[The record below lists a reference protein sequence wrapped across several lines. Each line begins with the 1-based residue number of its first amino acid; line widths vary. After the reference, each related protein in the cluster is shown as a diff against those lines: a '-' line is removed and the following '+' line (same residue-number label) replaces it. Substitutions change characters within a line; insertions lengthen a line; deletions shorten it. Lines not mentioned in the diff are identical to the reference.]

1 LVIAARASDFF
12 VYVIIIG
19 TFEVNSANTPGHV
32 TMKDDRRTG
41 NYKPFKHLDRLIEI
55 KSLPLYTAPKLPVS
69 AVTDDAEDPACER
82 DLFNEAMSGVVPIM
96 QDKYS
101 PNENLAAVLVH
112 KEPCRPQCEVLQ
124 KLDELVQSG
133 DGFIVA
139 DTPEYHE
146 GVGHRVHP
154 KATQHLHGGR
164 FSIQA
169 HIDLHGLSA
178 PQAERAVDDF
188 LRKAIRSGKRAV
200 LVVHGRGLSSPRRP
214 ILKTKVRDW
223 LTRGT
228 WRKWVMA
235 FTSARLCDG
244 GAGATYV
251 LLRQRPVTRQVRKK
265 RPHR

>member
-1 LVIAARASDFF
+1 MND
-12 VYVIIIG
+12 
-19 TFEVNSANTPGHV
+19 T
-32 TMKDDRRTG
+32 RRTG
-41 NYKPFKHLDRLIEI
+41 SFKPFKHLGRLLKIER
-55 KSLPLYTAPKLPVS
+55 LPLYPGPKLPAS
-69 AVTDDAEDPACER
+69 GETHDAEDPANER
-82 DLFNEAMSGVVPIM
+82 NLFNEAMSGVTPIV

-101 PNENLAAVLVH
+101 PDEDLAVVLAD
-112 KEPCRPQCEVLQ
+112 KEPYQPGCDELRR
-124 KLDELVQSG
+124 LDELVQSG

-146 GVGHRVHP
+146 GVGHHIHP
-154 KATQHLHGGR
+154 RATRHLHGGR

-178 PQAERAVDDF
+178 PEAERAVDDF
-188 LRKAIRSGKRAV
+188 LREAIRSGKRAV
-200 LVVHGRGLSSPRRP
+200 LVVHGRGLSSPKRP

-251 LLRQRPVTRQVRKK
+251 LLRQRPVTRQFRKK
-265 RPHR
+265 RQR

>member
-1 LVIAARASDFF
+1 MEA
-12 VYVIIIG
+12 
-19 TFEVNSANTPGHV
+19 ANTPGHV
-32 TMKDDRRTG
+32 TMKDNRRTG
-41 NYKPFKHLDRLIEI
+41 NYKPFKQLDRLIEI
-55 KSLPLYTAPKLPVS
+55 ESLPLHNGPKLPACVE
-69 AVTDDAEDPACER
+69 TDDAQDPVREG
-82 DLFNEAMSGVVPIM
+82 DLFNEAMNGVVPIV

-101 PNENLAAVLVH
+101 PNENLAAVFAH
-112 KEPCRPQCEVLQ
+112 KEPSRPQCDVLR

-154 KATQHLHGGR
+154 TATQHLHRGR

-188 LRKAIRSGKRAV
+188 LREAIRSGKRAV

-214 ILKTKVRDW
+214 VLKTKVRDW
-223 LTRGT
+223 LTHGT

-235 FTSARLCDG
+235 FSSARLCDG

-251 LLRQRPVTRQVRKK
+251 LLRQRPVTRQFRKK
-265 RPHR
+265 RQRR

>member
-1 LVIAARASDFF
+1 M
-12 VYVIIIG
+12 
-19 TFEVNSANTPGHV
+19 N
-32 TMKDDRRTG
+32 DDRRTG
-41 NYKPFKHLDRLIEI
+41 SFKPFQHLGRLLKM
-55 KSLPLYTAPKLPVS
+55 KSLPLCAGTKLPAS
-69 AVTDDAEDPACER
+69 TETDSLEDPACER
-82 DLFNEAMSGVVPIM
+82 DLFNEAMSGVAPIL

-101 PNENLAAVLVH
+101 PNDDVAAVLAQ
-112 KEPCRPQCEVLQ
+112 KEPCRPQCDVLR
-124 KLDELVQSG
+124 KLDELVHSG
-133 DGFIVA
+133 DGYIVA

-154 KATQHLHGGR
+154 MATRHLHGGR

-178 PQAERAVDDF
+178 PEAERAVDDF
-188 LRKAIRSGKRAV
+188 LREAIRSGKRAV

-214 ILKTKVRDW
+214 ILKTKVPEW

-251 LLRQRPVTRQVRKK
+251 LLRQRPVTRQFRKK
-265 RPHR
+265 HRRR

>member
-1 LVIAARASDFF
+1 
-12 VYVIIIG
+12 
-19 TFEVNSANTPGHV
+19 
-32 TMKDDRRTG
+32 M
-41 NYKPFKHLDRLIEI
+41 
-55 KSLPLYTAPKLPVS
+55 KSLPLYSGPKLPAS
-69 AVTDDAEDPACER
+69 AETDSAEDPAREQ
-82 DLFNEAMSGVVPIM
+82 DFFNEAMSGVAPIM
-96 QDKYS
+96 QDKYI
-101 PNENLAAVLVH
+101 PIDDLVAELVH
-112 KEPCRPQCEVLQ
+112 KGLCRPQCDVLR
-124 KLDELVQSG
+124 KLDALVQSG

-154 KATQHLHGGR
+154 TATRHLHGGR

-178 PQAERAVDDF
+178 SEAERAVDDF
-188 LRKAIRSGKRAV
+188 LREAIRSGKRAV

-214 ILKTKVRDW
+214 ILKTKVREW

-228 WRKWVMA
+228 WRKWVIA

-251 LLRQRPVTRQVRKK
+251 LLRQRPVTRQFRKK
-265 RPHR
+265 RRRR

>member
-1 LVIAARASDFF
+1 MND
-12 VYVIIIG
+12 
-19 TFEVNSANTPGHV
+19 N
-32 TMKDDRRTG
+32 RRTG
-41 NYKPFKHLDRLIEI
+41 SFKPFKQLGRLLKIE
-55 KSLPLYTAPKLPVS
+55 SLPLYPGPKLPAS
-69 AVTDDAEDPACER
+69 IETHDAEDPVRER
-82 DLFNEAMSGVVPIM
+82 DLFKKAMSGVAPIV

-101 PNENLAAVLVH
+101 PDEDLAAVLIH
-112 KEPCRPQCEVLQ
+112 KEPCRPQCDVLRR
-124 KLDELVQSG
+124 LDELVQSG

-154 KATQHLHGGR
+154 RATRHLHGGR

-178 PQAERAVDDF
+178 PDAERAVDDF
-188 LRKAIRSGKRAV
+188 LREAIRSGKRAV

-235 FTSARLCDG
+235 FASARLCDG

-251 LLRQRPVTRQVRKK
+251 LLRQRPVTRQFRKK
-265 RPHR
+265 RRR

>member
-1 LVIAARASDFF
+1 MNDI
-12 VYVIIIG
+12 
-19 TFEVNSANTPGHV
+19 
-32 TMKDDRRTG
+32 RRTG
-41 NYKPFKHLDRLIEI
+41 SYKPFKHLDRLLKME
-55 KSLPLYTAPKLPVS
+55 SLPLFSGPKLPAS
-69 AVTDDAEDPACER
+69 AATDDAEDPAHDR
-82 DLFNEAMSGVVPIM
+82 DLFNEAMTGVAPVV

-101 PNENLAAVLVH
+101 PNDDRAAVLGH
-112 KEPCRPQCEVLQ
+112 KQSCRPRCDVLRR
-124 KLDELVQSG
+124 LDELIQSG

-146 GVGHRVHP
+146 GLGHRVHP
-154 KATQHLHGGR
+154 IATRHLHGGR

-178 PQAERAVDDF
+178 SEAERAVDDF
-188 LRKAIRSGKRAV
+188 LREATRSGKRVV
-200 LVVHGRGLSSPRRP
+200 LVVHGRGLSSPRHP

-251 LLRQRPVTRQVRKK
+251 LLRQRPATRQFRKK
-265 RPHR
+265 CRRR

>member
-1 LVIAARASDFF
+1 MQTAD
-12 VYVIIIG
+12 
-19 TFEVNSANTPGHV
+19 TPDDD
-32 TMKDDRRTG
+32 TMNDNRRTG
-41 NYKPFKHLDRLIEI
+41 SFKPFKHLGRLLKIE
-55 KSLPLYTAPKLPVS
+55 SLPLFPGTELLESVE
-69 AVTDDAEDPACER
+69 THDAEVPQSER
-82 DLFNEAMSGVVPIM
+82 DLFKEAMSGVAPIV

-101 PNENLAAVLVH
+101 PDGDLAEVSAP
-112 KEPCRPQCEVLQ
+112 KEPCRTGCDVLRR
-124 KLDELVQSG
+124 LDDLVQSG

-146 GVGHRVHP
+146 GVGHCVHP
-154 KATQHLHGGR
+154 RATRHLHGGR

-178 PQAERAVDDF
+178 PEAEQAVDDF
-188 LRKAIRSGKRAV
+188 LREAIHSGKRAV

-214 ILKTKVRDW
+214 VLKTKVRDW

-251 LLRQRPVTRQVRKK
+251 LLRQRPVTRQFRKK
-265 RPHR
+265 RRC

>member
-1 LVIAARASDFF
+1 MNDKR
-12 VYVIIIG
+12 
-19 TFEVNSANTPGHV
+19 H
-32 TMKDDRRTG
+32 TG
-41 NYKPFKHLDRLIEI
+41 NFKPFKHLGQLLKME
-55 KSLPLYTAPKLPVS
+55 SLPLYSGPKLPAS
-69 AVTDDAEDPACER
+69 AETDSSEDPAHER
-82 DLFNEAMSGVVPIM
+82 VLFNEAMSGVAPIM

-101 PNENLAAVLVH
+101 PDDDLAAVLVH
-112 KEPCRPQCEVLQ
+112 KEPCRPQCDVLR

-154 KATQHLHGGR
+154 TATRHLHGGR

-178 PQAERAVDDF
+178 PEAERAVDDF
-188 LRKAIRSGKRAV
+188 LREAIRSGKRAV

-214 ILKTKVRDW
+214 ILKAKIRDW
-223 LTRGT
+223 LMRGT

-251 LLRQRPVTRQVRKK
+251 LLRQRPVTRQFRKK
-265 RPHR
+265 CRRR

>member
-1 LVIAARASDFF
+1 MND
-12 VYVIIIG
+12 
-19 TFEVNSANTPGHV
+19 N
-32 TMKDDRRTG
+32 RRTG
-41 NYKPFKHLDRLIEI
+41 SFKPFKHLDRLLKI
-55 KSLPLYTAPKLPVS
+55 KSLPLYPGPKLPARVD
-69 AVTDDAEDPACER
+69 THDAGNPASER
-82 DLFNEAMSGVVPIM
+82 DLFNEAMNGVTPIVRN
-96 QDKYS
+96 KYS
-101 PNENLAAVLVH
+101 PDEDLAAALAH
-112 KEPCRPQCEVLQ
+112 KEPCRTGCDVQRR
-124 KLDELVQSG
+124 LDELVQSG

-154 KATQHLHGGR
+154 RATRHLHGGR

-169 HIDLHGLSA
+169 HIDLHGLSVVE
-178 PQAERAVDDF
+178 AERAVDDF
-188 LRKAIRSGKRAV
+188 LREAIRSGKRAV

-228 WRKWVMA
+228 WRKYVMA

-251 LLRQRPVTRQVRKK
+251 LLRQRPVTRQFRKK
-265 RPHR
+265 RPR

>member
-1 LVIAARASDFF
+1 
-12 VYVIIIG
+12 
-19 TFEVNSANTPGHV
+19 
-32 TMKDDRRTG
+32 MDDNGRKG
-41 NYKPFKHLDRLIEI
+41 SFKPFRHLGRLLKVE
-55 KSLPLYTAPKLPVS
+55 SLPLYSGPKFTAHIE
-69 AVTDDAEDPACER
+69 AHDAEDPASER
-82 DLFNEAMSGVVPIM
+82 DLFNEAMSDVVPIV
-96 QDKYS
+96 QNKYS
-101 PNENLAAVLVH
+101 PDEDLAAALTRE
-112 KEPCRPQCEVLQ
+112 EPCRVGFDALR
-124 KLDELVQSG
+124 KLDQLVQSG

-154 KATQHLHGGR
+154 RATRHLHGGR

-178 PQAERAVDDF
+178 PEAERAVDDF
-188 LRKAIRSGKRAV
+188 LREAIRSGKRAV
-200 LVVHGRGLSSPRRP
+200 LVVHGRGLSSPKRP

-223 LTRGT
+223 LKRGT

-251 LLRQRPVTRQVRKK
+251 LLRQRPVTRQFRKK
-265 RPHR
+265 RRR

>member
-1 LVIAARASDFF
+1 M
-12 VYVIIIG
+12 
-19 TFEVNSANTPGHV
+19 NSAKTPGLLI
-32 TMKDDRRTG
+32 MSDDRRTG
-41 NYKPFKHLDRLIEI
+41 NYKPFKHLDRLIEM
-55 KSLPLYTAPKLPVS
+55 KSLPLYTGPKLP
-69 AVTDDAEDPACER
+69 ACAETDDAEDPARER
-82 DLFNEAMSGVVPIM
+82 DLFKEAMSGVAPIV
-96 QDKYS
+96 QNKYR
-101 PNENLAAVLVH
+101 PNNDLAAVFVH
-112 KEPCRPQCEVLQ
+112 KEPCRPQSDVLR

-146 GVGHRVHP
+146 GIGHRVHP
-154 KATQHLHGGR
+154 TATRHLHGGR

-188 LRKAIRSGKRAV
+188 LREAIRSGKRAI
-200 LVVHGRGLSSPRRP
+200 LIVHGRGLSSPRRP
-214 ILKTKVRDW
+214 ILKTKVRVW

-235 FTSARLCDG
+235 YTSARLCDG

-251 LLRQRPVTRQVRKK
+251 LLRQQPVTRQFRKK
-265 RPHR
+265 RRLR

>member
-1 LVIAARASDFF
+1 MND
-12 VYVIIIG
+12 
-19 TFEVNSANTPGHV
+19 N
-32 TMKDDRRTG
+32 RRTG
-41 NYKPFKHLDRLIEI
+41 SFRPFKHLGRLIKIEG
-55 KSLPLYTAPKLPVS
+55 LPLYLGPKLPAS
-69 AVTDDAEDPACER
+69 GEIHDAEDPANER
-82 DLFNEAMSGVVPIM
+82 DLFNEAMRDVTPIV

-101 PNENLAAVLVH
+101 PEEDLALVLAG
-112 KEPCRPQCEVLQ
+112 KKPCWPGCDVVRR
-124 KLDELVQSG
+124 LDELVQSG

-146 GVGHRVHP
+146 GVGHRIHP
-154 KATQHLHGGR
+154 RATRHLHGGR

-178 PQAERAVDDF
+178 SEAERAVDDF
-188 LRKAIRSGKRAV
+188 LREAIRSGKRAV

-214 ILKTKVRDW
+214 ILKTKIRDW

-251 LLRQRPVTRQVRKK
+251 LLRQRPVTRQLRKK
-265 RPHR
+265 RRR

>member
-1 LVIAARASDFF
+1 M
-12 VYVIIIG
+12 
-19 TFEVNSANTPGHV
+19 N
-32 TMKDDRRTG
+32 DDRRTG
-41 NYKPFKHLDRLIEI
+41 SFKPFQHLGRLLKME
-55 KSLPLYTAPKLPVS
+55 SLPRCPSPKRLS
-69 AVTDDAEDPACER
+69 IAETDCAEDPACER
-82 DLFNEAMSGVVPIM
+82 DLFNEAMSGVAPIV

-101 PNENLAAVLVH
+101 PNDDVAAVLVH
-112 KEPCRPQCEVLQ
+112 KDPCLPQCDVLR

-133 DGFIVA
+133 DGFFVA

-146 GVGHRVHP
+146 GVGHRIHP
-154 KATQHLHGGR
+154 TATRHLHGGR

-178 PQAERAVDDF
+178 PEAERAVDDF
-188 LRKAIRSGKRAV
+188 LREAIRSGKRAV
-200 LVVHGRGLSSPRRP
+200 LVVHGRGLSSPGRP

-251 LLRQRPVTRQVRKK
+251 LLRQRPVTRQFRKK
-265 RPHR
+265 RRRR

>member
-1 LVIAARASDFF
+1 MND
-12 VYVIIIG
+12 
-19 TFEVNSANTPGHV
+19 N
-32 TMKDDRRTG
+32 RRTG
-41 NYKPFKHLDRLIEI
+41 SFKPFKQLGRLLKIE
-55 KSLPLYTAPKLPVS
+55 SLPLYPGPKLPAS
-69 AVTDDAEDPACER
+69 IGTHDAEDPVRER
-82 DLFNEAMSGVVPIM
+82 DLFKKAMSGVAPIV

-101 PNENLAAVLVH
+101 PDEDLAAVLIH
-112 KEPCRPQCEVLQ
+112 KEPCRPQCDVLRR
-124 KLDELVQSG
+124 LDELVQSG

-154 KATQHLHGGR
+154 RATRHLHGGR

-178 PQAERAVDDF
+178 PDAERAVDDF
-188 LRKAIRSGKRAV
+188 LREAIRSGKRAV

-251 LLRQRPVTRQVRKK
+251 LLRQRPVTRQFRKK
-265 RPHR
+265 RRR

>member
-1 LVIAARASDFF
+1 M
-12 VYVIIIG
+12 
-19 TFEVNSANTPGHV
+19 N
-32 TMKDDRRTG
+32 DDRRTG
-41 NYKPFKHLDRLIEI
+41 NFKPFQHLGRLLKME
-55 KSLPLYTAPKLPVS
+55 SLPRYPAPKRPS
-69 AVTDDAEDPACER
+69 IAETDCAEDPACER
-82 DLFNEAMSGVVPIM
+82 DLFDEAMSDVAPIV

-101 PNENLAAVLVH
+101 PNDDIAAVSAH
-112 KEPCRPQCEVLQ
+112 KEPCRPQCDVLR

-146 GVGHRVHP
+146 GVGHRIHP
-154 KATQHLHGGR
+154 TATRYLHGGR

-178 PQAERAVDDF
+178 PEAERAVDDF
-188 LRKAIRSGKRAV
+188 LREAIRSGKRAV
-200 LVVHGRGLSSPRRP
+200 LVVHGRGLSSPGRP

-251 LLRQRPVTRQVRKK
+251 LLRQRPVTRQFRKK
-265 RPHR
+265 RRCR

>member
-1 LVIAARASDFF
+1 
-12 VYVIIIG
+12 
-19 TFEVNSANTPGHV
+19 
-32 TMKDDRRTG
+32 MKDDRR
-41 NYKPFKHLDRLIEI
+41 KDSFRPFQHLGRLLKIE
-55 KSLPLYTAPKLPVS
+55 SLPLYPGPMHPAS
-69 AVTDDAEDPACER
+69 AETDSSEDPARER
-82 DLFNEAMSGVVPIM
+82 DLFNEAMSDVAPIV

-101 PNENLAAVLVH
+101 PNDDIVGVLVH
-112 KEPCRPQCEVLQ
+112 KEPCRPQCDVLRQ
-124 KLDELVQSG
+124 LDKLVKSG
-133 DGFIVA
+133 DGFNVA

-146 GVGHRVHP
+146 GTGHCVHP
-154 KATQHLHGGR
+154 TATRHLHGGR

-178 PQAERAVDDF
+178 SEAERAVDDF
-188 LRKAIRSGKRAV
+188 LREAIRSGKRAV

-223 LTRGT
+223 LTSGI

-251 LLRQRPVTRQVRKK
+251 LLRQRPVTRQFRKK
-265 RPHR
+265 RRRW

>member
-1 LVIAARASDFF
+1 M
-12 VYVIIIG
+12 
-19 TFEVNSANTPGHV
+19 NHN
-32 TMKDDRRTG
+32 RRTG
-41 NYKPFKHLDRLIEI
+41 SFKPFKHLGRLLKIE
-55 KSLPLYTAPKLPVS
+55 SLPLYPGPKLPTS
-69 AVTDDAEDPACER
+69 IETHDAEDPASER
-82 DLFNEAMSGVVPIM
+82 DLFNEAMSGVAPIVH
-96 QDKYS
+96 DKYS
-101 PNENLAAVLVH
+101 PDEDLASVLFH
-112 KEPCRPQCEVLQ
+112 EEPCRPECDVLRR
-124 KLDELVQSG
+124 LDELVQSG

-154 KATQHLHGGR
+154 RATQHLHGGR

-178 PQAERAVDDF
+178 PEAERAVDDF
-188 LRKAIRSGKRAV
+188 LREAIRSGKRTV

-251 LLRQRPVTRQVRKK
+251 LLRQRPVTRQFRKK
-265 RPHR
+265 RRR